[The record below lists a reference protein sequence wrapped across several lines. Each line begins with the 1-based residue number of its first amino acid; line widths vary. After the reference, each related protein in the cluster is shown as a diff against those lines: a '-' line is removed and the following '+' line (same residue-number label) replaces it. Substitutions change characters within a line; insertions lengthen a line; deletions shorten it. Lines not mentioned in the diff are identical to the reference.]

1 MPSVLHFIPRWSL
14 IRPPCA
20 QEELIPFFQ
29 QVRFSKS
36 ADTALKC
43 MLELS
48 EQVKTSL
55 REIDPYFE
63 KLAEG
68 MVAWC
73 SCWTQLNPET
83 PAVP

>member
-1 MPSVLHFIPRWSL
+1 VLSL
-14 IRPPCA
+14 VDLHEPV
-20 QEELIPFFQ
+20 QEEIIPFFQ

-43 MLELS
+43 MMELA

-55 REIDPYFE
+55 KDLDPYFE

-73 SCWTQLNPET
+73 ECWKQLNPEC
-83 PAVP
+83 V